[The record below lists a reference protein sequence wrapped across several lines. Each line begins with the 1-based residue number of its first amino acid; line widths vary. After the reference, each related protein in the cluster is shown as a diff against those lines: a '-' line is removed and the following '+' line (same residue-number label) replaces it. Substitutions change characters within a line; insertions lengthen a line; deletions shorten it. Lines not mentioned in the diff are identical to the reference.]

1 MAVFRVEKSSNYTV
15 MANYHLDDRSLSLKA
30 RGLLSIMLRLPDDWD
45 YTIAG
50 LSKLCREGR
59 DAIQNTLNEL
69 IEAGYIIRR
78 RSRNENGSFT
88 GIEYIVYEQPQPKV
102 DGQQPEDA
110 EPEET
115 QTESAFPYP
124 SFPDMGKSDAGKP
137 QLPST
142 NIPSTKLTNTP
153 IAPKRGQRR
162 APIEHDSNA
171 YKGAKYLDEHICA
184 RLPDKPPADE
194 ATLQRW
200 AADIERINRI
210 DGYPWELISR
220 VLAYSQSD
228 PFWQRNILSGAKFR
242 KQFVT
247 LMSHMGKG
255 NAPPG
260 KQKTLVVESQEVDE
274 W

>member
-15 MANYHLDDRSLSLKA
+15 MSNYHLDDRSLSLKA
-30 RGLLSIMLRLPDDWD
+30 RGLLATMLRLPDDWD

-50 LSKLCREGR
+50 LSTKCREGR

-88 GIEYIVYEQPQPKV
+88 GIEYIVYEQPQPKA
-102 DGQQPEDA
+102 DGQQPEETA
-110 EPEET
+110 PEDT
-115 QTESAFPYP
+115 PDESAAPYP
-124 SFPDMGKSDAGKP
+124 SFPDMAKSDAGKR
-137 QLPST
+137 QQPST

-162 APIEHDSNA
+162 APIEHESNA
-171 YKGAKYLDEHICA
+171 YKGAQYLDAKICA

-200 AADIERINRI
+200 AADIERIHRI
-210 DGYPWELISR
+210 DGYEWELISR
-220 VLAYSQSD
+220 VLAYSQGD
-228 PFWQRNILSGAKFR
+228 HFWQRNILSGAKLR

-247 LMSHMGKG
+247 LMSNMGRG
-255 NAPPG
+255 SAPPG
-260 KQKTLVVESQEVDE
+260 RQKTLVVESQEVEE